1 MAALLVFYVFL
12 ERKRLFDGRGLF
24 GCKVIKKSVL
34 TLAVDRN
41 LIKKDC
47 FLKLVGYFGV
57 PEVEHGLP
65 VQKPTVF
72 NIYFV

>member
-1 MAALLVFYVFL
+1 MFFWKEKDCLTGEVYLAVRLL
-12 ERKRLFDGRGLF
+12 KNP
-24 GCKVIKKSVL
+24 VL

-41 LIKKDC
+41 LIEKDC